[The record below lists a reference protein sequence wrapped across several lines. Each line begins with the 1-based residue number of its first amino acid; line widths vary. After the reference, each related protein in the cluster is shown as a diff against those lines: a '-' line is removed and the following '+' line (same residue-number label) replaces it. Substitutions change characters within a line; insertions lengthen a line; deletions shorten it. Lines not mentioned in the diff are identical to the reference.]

1 MPDSRSMSTG
11 HFVLLIETDPNQT
24 GPLVAQLVHLGIE
37 PIRVSDLDEAI
48 EVVESG
54 EYSVSAVLL
63 PADLPGKQVR
73 KALKQMRRREPVL
86 PAMAYG
92 KVPDRAQR
100 KRLRQADV
108 LLSLWDGYDLG
119 VLRFQINR
127 LVAGEN
133 QHSARESRRVPIH
146 TPVRVLVGGR
156 EKSGFV
162 YSLSEGGC
170 FIESPRASMDGA
182 QLRMIFVLGE
192 GELDIYGVVAF
203 ANVPGNLQRPNL
215 PLGMGVRF
223 EDVSKSNRALLA
235 DFIKERMNSL
245 EV

>member
-1 MPDSRSMSTG
+1 MSTG

-24 GPLVAQLVHLGIE
+24 GSLVAQLVHLGIE
-37 PIRVSDLDEAI
+37 PIRVADLDEAI

-73 KALKQMRRREPVL
+73 KALKQMRRRELVL

-127 LVAGEN
+127 LVSGEN

-182 QLRMIFVLGE
+182 ELRMIFVLGK
-192 GELDIYGVVAF
+192 GELEIYGVVAF

-223 EDVSKSNRALLA
+223 EDVSKANRALLA
-235 DFIKERMNSL
+235 GFIKERMNSL

>member
-1 MPDSRSMSTG
+1 MPDPEDMSTC
-11 HFVLLIETDPNQT
+11 HFILLIETDPNQT

-48 EVVESG
+48 EVVGSG
-54 EYSVSAVLL
+54 EYSVSAILL
-63 PADLPGKQVR
+63 PSDLPGKEVR
-73 KALKQMRRREPVL
+73 KALKNMRRREPRL
-86 PAMAYG
+86 PGMAYG

-100 KRLRQADV
+100 KHLRQAGI
-108 LLSLWDGYDLG
+108 LLSLWDGYDVG
-119 VLRFQINR
+119 VLRFQVNR
-127 LVAGEN
+127 LVSGEGQN
-133 QHSARESRRVPIH
+133 SVRSSRRVPIH

-156 EKSGFV
+156 EKDGFV

-182 QLRMIFVLGE
+182 RLRMIFVLGE
-192 GELDIYGVVAF
+192 RELEIDGVVAF

-223 EDVSKSNRALLA
+223 EDISKPNRDVLA
-235 DFIKERMNSL
+235 RFIKERMNAL